1 MKKVY
6 ITSKIPP
13 KILQDQKIILF
24 KESYHIEENNAITTI
39 TSASLALEIIKIT
52 NKKIGTN
59 SEEKAKQITNTISH
73 DFELYLVYSDPIPN
87 KESLTNK
94 VLLIIEQNQIINE
107 IDAQKI
113 ILLPPWP
120 YILDKAQNMY
130 PNHKLEALTEE
141 DESIFHI
148 NYFNKLIKEC

>member
-6 ITSKIPP
+6 ITSTIPTQNISD
-13 KILQDQKIILF
+13 KKIIVF
-24 KESYHIEENNAITTI
+24 KESYKIEENNKVRII
-39 TSASLALEIIKIT
+39 TSASLALEIIKIA

-59 SEEKAKQITNTISH
+59 SEEKAKQITDKLSP

-120 YILDKAQNMY
+120 YILDKVQNMY

-141 DESIFHI
+141 DESIFRV
-148 NYFNKLIKEC
+148 NYFNSLIKEC